1 VDRAEVYLDWLAAEF
16 DRRGGAAL
24 CNAHVSTMKRTM
36 LVRRTSREADSGRAS
51 RAIDGPDVT
60 FTGTLE
66 IIDSDAFT
74 ALLARGLGRHRAFGF
89 GMLLLAPGG

>member
-1 VDRAEVYLDWLAAEF
+1 
-16 DRRGGAAL
+16 
-24 CNAHVSTMKRTM
+24 
-36 LVRRTSREADSGRAS
+36 VRRTSREDDRRRAS

-66 IIDSDAFT
+66 VTDSAAFS